1 MSAPGGRLAGRVAL
15 VTGAAQ
21 GQGRA
26 HALRFA
32 AEGADLIVV
41 DRGEQDPLV
50 NYPMGT
56 TAALEETAEQ
66 VRVLGRR
73 AVGCRVDIRDHVAL
87 TAAVDAGVAELGRL
101 DVVVANAAV
110 CTVQEWNDVTPEVW
124 ELTLATNLTGTWH
137 TCQASIP
144 HLEAAGGGS
153 IVLVSSAAGL
163 SGPPLLLPYAV
174 SKHGV
179 VGLMRVLANELGP
192 LSIRVNSVHPG
203 GVDTPMGEGAH
214 TAIGPLL
221 ENHPEYADVFAVALP
236 DARMQA
242 EDVTASVLFLASD
255 ESRFITGH
263 TLIVDAGNTN
273 R

>member
-1 MSAPGGRLAGRVAL
+1 MSAPGGRLDGRVAL

-32 AEGADLIVV
+32 AEGADVIVI

-56 TAALEETAEQ
+56 AIGLDETVDG
-66 VRVLGRR
+66 VRATGRR
-73 AVGCRVDIRDHVAL
+73 AVGCRVDIRDRVAL
-87 TAAVDAGVAELGRL
+87 TAAIDAAVAELGRL
-101 DVVVANAAV
+101 DVVVANAGV
-110 CTVQEWNDVTPEVW
+110 CTVQEWDQVTPEVW
-124 ELTLATNLTGTWH
+124 ELTLSTNLTGTWH
-137 TCQASIP
+137 TCQATIP
-144 HLEAAGGGS
+144 HLTAAGGGS
-153 IVLVSSAAGL
+153 LVLVSSAAGL
-163 SGPPLLLPYAV
+163 SGTPLLLPYAV

-192 LSIRVNSVHPG
+192 RSIRVNSVHPG

-214 TAIGPLL
+214 AAIGPLL
-221 ENHPEYADVFAVALP
+221 QRHPEYADVFAVALP
-236 DARMQA
+236 DGRLQA
-242 EDVTASVLFLASD
+242 EDVTSAVLFLASD
-255 ESRFITGH
+255 DSRFMTGH
-263 TLIVDAGNTN
+263 TLVVDAGTTN